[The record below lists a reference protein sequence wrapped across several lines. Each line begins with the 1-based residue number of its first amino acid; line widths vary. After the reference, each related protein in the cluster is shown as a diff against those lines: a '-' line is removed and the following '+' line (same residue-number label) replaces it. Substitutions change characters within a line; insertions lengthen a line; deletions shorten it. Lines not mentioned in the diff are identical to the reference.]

1 MLSIKKKLI
10 VLGFGVCAVRSHID
24 DIREADCCQVRHRRS
39 HSDIDK
45 GMVLE
50 RWVSNTSTMT

>member
-10 VLGFGVCAVRSHID
+10 VLGFGVCAVKSHID
-24 DIREADCCQVRHRRS
+24 DIWEADCCQVRHRRS
-39 HSDIDK
+39 HSDIDE

-50 RWVSNTSTMT
+50 RWASNTSTMM